1 MDTGE
6 NMIEIILCEDQ
17 IQHQKT
23 IEKFLK
29 EILEENSIEYNL
41 KIYKSGEELLSD
53 YPKNVD
59 IFILDIQMEKING
72 MDVARKIREIDRNRP
87 EIIFTTSLIE
97 YIQEGYEVRAYRY
110 LLKPIKCEELE
121 KHILSCISEVINK
134 RDKFIIVEN
143 KNKTYKINI
152 EDIMYIEIQRKDMS
166 IYTEKRVYETK
177 MTMDK
182 IEKELENHNF
192 YRCHKS
198 FLVNLDYVE
207 NVKQYVAVL
216 ENKKEVL
223 VSRHRF
229 KDFKGRFLSSLGE
242 KLC

>member
-1 MDTGE
+1 
-6 NMIEIILCEDQ
+6 MIEIILCEDQ

-23 IEKFLK
+23 LDKFLK
-29 EILEENSIEYNL
+29 GILEENSIEYNL
-41 KIYKSGEELLSD
+41 KIYKSGEELLNN
-53 YPKNVD
+53 YPKDTD

-72 MDVARKIREIDRNRP
+72 MDVARKIREIDKNKP

-110 LLKPIKCEELE
+110 LLKPIKYEELK
-121 KHILSCISEVINK
+121 KHILSCIDEVMNK
-134 RDKFIIVEN
+134 KNKFILVEN
-143 KNKTYKINI
+143 KSETYKINI
-152 EDIMYIEIQRKDMS
+152 ADITYIKIQRKDMS
-166 IYTEKRVYETK
+166 IHTENKVYETK

-182 IEKELENHNF
+182 IEEELQNHNF

-198 FLVNLDYVE
+198 FLVNIDYVE
-207 NVKQYVAVL
+207 NIKQYVAIL
-216 ENKKEVL
+216 ENKEEVL

-229 KDFKGRFLSSLGE
+229 KYFKSRFLSSLGE

>member
-1 MDTGE
+1 
-6 NMIEIILCEDQ
+6 MIEIVLCEDQ

-29 EILEENSIEYNL
+29 EILGENNIEYNL
-41 KIYKSGEELLSD
+41 KMYKSGEELLNN

-72 MDVARKIREIDRNRP
+72 MDVARKIREIDKNKP
-87 EIIFTTSLIE
+87 EIIFTTSLVE

-110 LLKPIKCEELE
+110 LLKPIKYEELK
-121 KHILSCISEVINK
+121 KHILSCIDEVINK
-134 RDKFIIVEN
+134 KDKFILIEN
-143 KNKTYKINI
+143 KNETYKINI
-152 EDIMYIEIQRKDMS
+152 EEITYIEIQRKDMC
-166 IYTEKRVYETK
+166 IHTESKVYETK

-182 IEKELENHNF
+182 IEKELKNYNF

-198 FLVNLDYVE
+198 FLVNIDYVE
-207 NVKQYVAVL
+207 NIKQYVAIL
-216 ENKKEVL
+216 DNKEEVP

-229 KDFKGRFLSSLGE
+229 KDFKHKFLRLLGE

>member
-1 MDTGE
+1 
-6 NMIEIILCEDQ
+6 MIQIVLCEDQ

-23 IEKFLK
+23 IEKFLQ
-29 EILEENSIEYNL
+29 EILGENNIEYNL
-41 KIYKSGEELLSD
+41 KMYKSGEELLND

-72 MDVARKIREIDRNRP
+72 MDVARKIREIDKNKP
-87 EIIFTTSLIE
+87 EIIFTTSLVE

-110 LLKPIKCEELE
+110 LLKPIKYEELK
-121 KHILSCISEVINK
+121 KHILSCIDEVINK
-134 RDKFIIVEN
+134 KDKFILIEN
-143 KNKTYKINI
+143 KNETYKINI
-152 EDIMYIEIQRKDMS
+152 EEITYIEIQRKNMS
-166 IYTEKRVYETK
+166 IHTESKVYETK

-182 IEKELENHNF
+182 IEKELKNHNF

-198 FLVNLDYVE
+198 FLVNIDYVE
-207 NVKQYVAVL
+207 NIKQYVAIL
-216 ENKKEVL
+216 DDKEEVP

-229 KDFKGRFLSSLGE
+229 KDFKHKFLSSLGE

>member
-1 MDTGE
+1 
-6 NMIEIILCEDQ
+6 MIEIVLCEDQ

-29 EILEENSIEYNL
+29 EILGENNIEYNL
-41 KIYKSGEELLSD
+41 KMYKSGEELLNN

-72 MDVARKIREIDRNRP
+72 MDVARKIREIDKNKP
-87 EIIFTTSLIE
+87 EIIFTTSLVE

-110 LLKPIKCEELE
+110 LLKPIKYEELK
-121 KHILSCISEVINK
+121 KHILSCIDEVINK
-134 RDKFIIVEN
+134 KDKFILIEN
-143 KNKTYKINI
+143 KNETYKINI
-152 EDIMYIEIQRKDMS
+152 EEITYVEIQRKDMS
-166 IYTEKRVYETK
+166 IHTESKVYETK

-182 IEKELENHNF
+182 IEKELKNYKF

-198 FLVNLDYVE
+198 FLVNIDYVE
-207 NVKQYVAVL
+207 NIKQYVAIL
-216 ENKKEVL
+216 DNKEEVPI
-223 VSRHRF
+223 SRHRF
-229 KDFKGRFLSSLGE
+229 KDFKHKFLSSLGE

>member
-1 MDTGE
+1 
-6 NMIEIILCEDQ
+6 MIKIVLCEDQ
-17 IQHQKT
+17 IQHQET
-23 IEKFLK
+23 VEKFLQ
-29 EILEENSIEYNL
+29 EILGENNVEYDL
-41 KIYKSGEELLSD
+41 KIYISGEDLLEN
-53 YPKNVD
+53 YPKDID

-72 MDVARKIREIDRNRP
+72 MDVARKIREIDKNKP

-110 LLKPIKCEELE
+110 LLKPIQCEDLS

-143 KNKTYKINI
+143 KSESYKVSI

-166 IYTEKRVYETK
+166 IHTENKTYETK

-182 IEKELENHNF
+182 IEKELSNHNF

-198 FLVNLDYVE
+198 FLVNIDYVD
-207 NVKQYVAVL
+207 NVKQYVAIL
-216 ENKKEVL
+216 ENKEEVL

-229 KDFKGRFLSSLGE
+229 KDFKSKFLNSLGE

>member
-1 MDTGE
+1 
-6 NMIEIILCEDQ
+6 MIEIVLCEDQ

-29 EILEENSIEYNL
+29 EILGENNIEYNL
-41 KIYKSGEELLSD
+41 KMYKSGEELLNN

-72 MDVARKIREIDRNRP
+72 MDVARKIREIDKNKP
-87 EIIFTTSLIE
+87 EIIFTTSLVE

-110 LLKPIKCEELE
+110 LLKPIKYEELK
-121 KHILSCISEVINK
+121 KHILSCIDEVINK
-134 RDKFIIVEN
+134 KDKFILIEN
-143 KNKTYKINI
+143 KNETYKIKI
-152 EDIMYIEIQRKDMS
+152 EEITYIEIQRKDMS
-166 IYTEKRVYETK
+166 IHTESKVYETK

-182 IEKELENHNF
+182 IEKELKNYNF

-198 FLVNLDYVE
+198 FLVNIDYVE
-207 NVKQYVAVL
+207 NIKQYVAIL
-216 ENKKEVL
+216 DNKEEVP

-229 KDFKGRFLSSLGE
+229 KDFKHKFLRLLGE

>member
-1 MDTGE
+1 
-6 NMIEIILCEDQ
+6 MIQIVLCEDQ

-29 EILEENSIEYNL
+29 EILGENNIEYNL
-41 KIYKSGEELLSD
+41 KMYKSGEELLNN

-72 MDVARKIREIDRNRP
+72 MDVARKIREVDKNKP
-87 EIIFTTSLIE
+87 EIIFTTSLVE

-110 LLKPIKCEELE
+110 LLKPIKYEDLK
-121 KHILSCISEVINK
+121 KHILSCIDEVINK
-134 RDKFIIVEN
+134 KDKFILIKN
-143 KNKTYKINI
+143 KNETYKINI
-152 EDIMYIEIQRKDMS
+152 EEITYIEIQRKDMS
-166 IYTEKRVYETK
+166 IHTESKVYETK
-177 MTMDK
+177 MTMDR
-182 IEKELENHNF
+182 IEKELKNYNF

-198 FLVNLDYVE
+198 FLVNIDYVE
-207 NVKQYVAVL
+207 NIKQYVAIL
-216 ENKKEVL
+216 DNKEEVP

-229 KDFKGRFLSSLGE
+229 KDFKHKFLSSLGE

>member
-1 MDTGE
+1 
-6 NMIEIILCEDQ
+6 MIKIVLCEDQ

-23 IEKFLK
+23 VERFLQ
-29 EILEENSIEYNL
+29 EILGENNVEYDL
-41 KIYKSGEELLSD
+41 KIYISGEDLLEN
-53 YPKNVD
+53 YPKNID

-72 MDVARKIREIDRNRP
+72 MDVARKIREIDKNKP

-110 LLKPIKCEELE
+110 LLKPIIYDDLK
-121 KHILSCISEVINK
+121 KHILSCINEVINK

-143 KNKTYKINI
+143 KSESYKINI

-166 IYTEKRVYETK
+166 IHTENKIYETK

-182 IEKELENHNF
+182 IEKELSNHNF

-198 FLVNLDYVE
+198 FLVNIDYVD
-207 NVKQYVAVL
+207 NVKQYVAIL
-216 ENKKEVL
+216 ENKEEVL

-229 KDFKGRFLSSLGE
+229 KDFKSKFLNSLGE

>member
-1 MDTGE
+1 
-6 NMIEIILCEDQ
+6 MIQIVLCEDQ

-23 IEKFLK
+23 IEKFLQK
-29 EILEENSIEYNL
+29 ILGENNTEYNL
-41 KIYKSGEELLSD
+41 RIYKSGEELLND

-72 MDVARKIREIDRNRP
+72 MDVARKIREIDKNKP
-87 EIIFTTSLIE
+87 EIIFTTSLVE

-110 LLKPIKCEELE
+110 LLKPIKYENLK
-121 KHILSCISEVINK
+121 KHILSCIDEVINK
-134 RDKFIIVEN
+134 KDKFILIEN
-143 KNKTYKINI
+143 KNETYKIKI
-152 EDIMYIEIQRKDMS
+152 EEITYIEIHRKDMS
-166 IYTEKRVYETK
+166 MHTESKIYKTK

-182 IEKELENHNF
+182 IEKELKNYNF

-198 FLVNLDYVE
+198 FLVNIDYVE
-207 NVKQYVAVL
+207 NIKQYVAIL
-216 ENKKEVL
+216 DNKEEVL

-229 KDFKGRFLSSLGE
+229 KDFKHKFLSSLGE

>member
-1 MDTGE
+1 
-6 NMIEIILCEDQ
+6 MIEIVLCEDQ

-29 EILEENSIEYNL
+29 EILGENNIEYNL
-41 KIYKSGEELLSD
+41 KMCKSGEELLNN

-72 MDVARKIREIDRNRP
+72 MDVARKIREIDKNKP
-87 EIIFTTSLIE
+87 EIIFTTSLVE

-110 LLKPIKCEELE
+110 LLKPIKYEDLK
-121 KHILSCISEVINK
+121 KHILSCIDEVINK
-134 RDKFIIVEN
+134 KDKFILIEN
-143 KNKTYKINI
+143 KNETYKIKI
-152 EDIMYIEIQRKDMS
+152 EEITYIEIQRKDMS
-166 IYTEKRVYETK
+166 IHTESKIYKTK

-182 IEKELENHNF
+182 IEKELKNYNF

-198 FLVNLDYVE
+198 FLVNIDYVE
-207 NVKQYVAVL
+207 NIKQYVAIL
-216 ENKKEVL
+216 DNKEEVP

-229 KDFKGRFLSSLGE
+229 KDFKHKFLSSLGE

>member
-1 MDTGE
+1 
-6 NMIEIILCEDQ
+6 MIQIVLCEDQ

-23 IEKFLK
+23 IEKFLQ
-29 EILEENSIEYNL
+29 EILGENNTEYNL
-41 KIYKSGEELLSD
+41 RIYKSGEELLNG

-72 MDVARKIREIDRNRP
+72 MDVARKIREIDKNKP
-87 EIIFTTSLIE
+87 EIIFTTSLVE

-110 LLKPIKCEELE
+110 LLKPIKYEDLK
-121 KHILSCISEVINK
+121 KHILSCIDEVINK
-134 RDKFIIVEN
+134 KDKFILIEN
-143 KNKTYKINI
+143 KNETYKINI
-152 EDIMYIEIQRKDMS
+152 EEITYIEIQRKDMS
-166 IYTEKRVYETK
+166 IHTESKVYETK

-182 IEKELENHNF
+182 IEKELKNYNF

-198 FLVNLDYVE
+198 FLVNIDYVE
-207 NVKQYVAVL
+207 NIKQYVAIL
-216 ENKKEVL
+216 DNKVEVL

-229 KDFKGRFLSSLGE
+229 KDFKHKFLSSLGE

>member
-1 MDTGE
+1 
-6 NMIEIILCEDQ
+6 MIQIVLCEDQ

-23 IEKFLK
+23 IEKFLQ
-29 EILEENSIEYNL
+29 EILGENNIEYNL
-41 KIYKSGEELLSD
+41 RIYKSGEELLND

-72 MDVARKIREIDRNRP
+72 MDVARKIREIDKNKP
-87 EIIFTTSLIE
+87 EIIFTTSLVE

-110 LLKPIKCEELE
+110 LLKPIKYEDLK
-121 KHILSCISEVINK
+121 KHILSCIDEVINK
-134 RDKFIIVEN
+134 KDKFILIEN
-143 KNKTYKINI
+143 KNETYKIKI
-152 EDIMYIEIQRKDMS
+152 EEITYIEIQRKDMS
-166 IYTEKRVYETK
+166 IHTESKVYKTK

-182 IEKELENHNF
+182 IEKELKNYNF

-198 FLVNLDYVE
+198 FLVNIDYVE
-207 NVKQYVAVL
+207 NIKQYVAIL
-216 ENKKEVL
+216 DNKEEVP

-229 KDFKGRFLSSLGE
+229 KDFKHKFLSSLGE

>member
-1 MDTGE
+1 
-6 NMIEIILCEDQ
+6 MIEIVLCEDQ

-29 EILEENSIEYNL
+29 EILGENNIEYNL
-41 KIYKSGEELLSD
+41 RIYKSGEELLKD

-72 MDVARKIREIDRNRP
+72 MDVARKIREIDKNKP
-87 EIIFTTSLIE
+87 EIIFTTSLVE

-110 LLKPIKCEELE
+110 LLKPIKYEELK
-121 KHILSCISEVINK
+121 KHILSCIDEVINK
-134 RDKFIIVEN
+134 KDKFILIEN
-143 KNKTYKINI
+143 KGETYKIKI
-152 EDIMYIEIQRKDMS
+152 EEITYIEIQRKDMS
-166 IYTEKRVYETK
+166 IHTESKIYKTK

-182 IEKELENHNF
+182 IEKELKNYNF

-198 FLVNLDYVE
+198 FLVNIDYVE
-207 NVKQYVAVL
+207 NIKQYLAIL
-216 ENKKEVL
+216 DNKEEVP

-229 KDFKGRFLSSLGE
+229 KDFKHKFLSSLGE

>member
-1 MDTGE
+1 
-6 NMIEIILCEDQ
+6 MIEIVLCEDQ

-29 EILEENSIEYNL
+29 EILGENNIEYNL
-41 KIYKSGEELLSD
+41 KMYKSGEELLNN

-72 MDVARKIREIDRNRP
+72 MDVARKIREIDKNKP
-87 EIIFTTSLIE
+87 EIIFTTSLVE

-110 LLKPIKCEELE
+110 LLKPIKYEELK
-121 KHILSCISEVINK
+121 KHILSCIDEVINK
-134 RDKFIIVEN
+134 KDKFILIEN
-143 KNKTYKINI
+143 KNETYKINI
-152 EDIMYIEIQRKDMS
+152 EEITYIEIQRKDMS
-166 IYTEKRVYETK
+166 IHTESKVYETK

-182 IEKELENHNF
+182 IEKELKNYKF

-198 FLVNLDYVE
+198 FLVNIDYVK
-207 NVKQYVAVL
+207 NIKQYVAIL
-216 ENKKEVL
+216 DNKEEVPI
-223 VSRHRF
+223 SRHRF
-229 KDFKGRFLSSLGE
+229 KDFKHKFLSSLGE

>member
-1 MDTGE
+1 
-6 NMIEIILCEDQ
+6 MIEIVLCEDQ

-29 EILEENSIEYNL
+29 EILGENNIEYNL
-41 KIYKSGEELLSD
+41 KMYKSGEELLNN

-72 MDVARKIREIDRNRP
+72 MDVARKIREIDKNKP
-87 EIIFTTSLIE
+87 EIIFTTSLVE

-110 LLKPIKCEELE
+110 LLKPIKYEDLK
-121 KHILSCISEVINK
+121 KHILSCIDEVINK
-134 RDKFIIVEN
+134 KDKFILIEN
-143 KNKTYKINI
+143 KNETYKIKI
-152 EDIMYIEIQRKDMS
+152 EEITYIEIQRKDMS
-166 IYTEKRVYETK
+166 IHAESKVYETK

-182 IEKELENHNF
+182 IEKELKNYNF

-198 FLVNLDYVE
+198 FLVNIDYVE
-207 NVKQYVAVL
+207 NIKQYVAIL
-216 ENKKEVL
+216 DNKEEVP

-229 KDFKGRFLSSLGE
+229 KDFKHKFLCLLGE

>member
-1 MDTGE
+1 
-6 NMIEIILCEDQ
+6 MIQIVLCEDQ

-23 IEKFLK
+23 IEKFLQK
-29 EILEENSIEYNL
+29 ILGENNTEYNL
-41 KIYKSGEELLSD
+41 RIYKSGEELLND

-72 MDVARKIREIDRNRP
+72 MDVARKIREIDKNKP
-87 EIIFTTSLIE
+87 EIIFTTSLVE

-110 LLKPIKCEELE
+110 LLKPIKYENLK
-121 KHILSCISEVINK
+121 KHILSCIDEVINK
-134 RDKFIIVEN
+134 KDKFILIEN
-143 KNKTYKINI
+143 KNETYKIKI
-152 EDIMYIEIQRKDMS
+152 EEITYIEIQRKDMS
-166 IYTEKRVYETK
+166 IHTESKIYKTK

-182 IEKELENHNF
+182 IEKELKNYNF

-198 FLVNLDYVE
+198 FLVNIDYVE
-207 NVKQYVAVL
+207 NIKQYVAIL
-216 ENKKEVL
+216 DNKEEVL

-229 KDFKGRFLSSLGE
+229 KDFKHKFLSSLGE

>member
-1 MDTGE
+1 
-6 NMIEIILCEDQ
+6 MIQIVLCEDQ

-23 IEKFLK
+23 IEKFLQ
-29 EILEENSIEYNL
+29 EILGENNIEYNL
-41 KIYKSGEELLSD
+41 RIYKSGEELLNN

-72 MDVARKIREIDRNRP
+72 MDVARKIREIDKNKP
-87 EIIFTTSLIE
+87 EIIFTTSLVE

-110 LLKPIKCEELE
+110 LLKPIKYEELK
-121 KHILSCISEVINK
+121 KHILSCIDEVINK
-134 RDKFIIVEN
+134 KDKFILIEN
-143 KNKTYKINI
+143 KNETYKIKI
-152 EDIMYIEIQRKDMS
+152 EEITYIEIQRKDMS
-166 IYTEKRVYETK
+166 IHTESKVYKTK

-182 IEKELENHNF
+182 IEKELKNYNF

-198 FLVNLDYVE
+198 FLVNIDYVE
-207 NVKQYVAVL
+207 NIKQYVAIL
-216 ENKKEVL
+216 DNKEEVL

-229 KDFKGRFLSSLGE
+229 KDFKHKFLSSLGE

>member
-1 MDTGE
+1 
-6 NMIEIILCEDQ
+6 MIQTVLCEDQ

-23 IEKFLK
+23 IEKFLQ
-29 EILEENSIEYNL
+29 EILGENNIEYNL
-41 KIYKSGEELLSD
+41 RIYKSGEELLNN

-72 MDVARKIREIDRNRP
+72 MDVARKIREIDKNKP
-87 EIIFTTSLIE
+87 EIIFTTSLVE

-110 LLKPIKCEELE
+110 LLKPIKYEELK
-121 KHILSCISEVINK
+121 KHILSCIDEVINK
-134 RDKFIIVEN
+134 KDKFILIEN
-143 KNKTYKINI
+143 KNETYKIKI
-152 EDIMYIEIQRKDMS
+152 EEITYIEIQRKDMS
-166 IYTEKRVYETK
+166 IHTESKVYKTK

-182 IEKELENHNF
+182 IEKELKNYNF

-198 FLVNLDYVE
+198 FLVNIDYVE
-207 NVKQYVAVL
+207 NIKQYVAIL
-216 ENKKEVL
+216 DNKEEVL

-229 KDFKGRFLSSLGE
+229 KDFKHKFLSSLGE

>member
-1 MDTGE
+1 
-6 NMIEIILCEDQ
+6 MIEIVLCEDQ

-29 EILEENSIEYNL
+29 EILGENNIEYNL
-41 KIYKSGEELLSD
+41 KMYKSGEELLNN

-72 MDVARKIREIDRNRP
+72 MDIARKIREIDKNKP
-87 EIIFTTSLIE
+87 EIIFTTSLVE

-110 LLKPIKCEELE
+110 LLKPIKYEDLK
-121 KHILSCISEVINK
+121 KHILSCIDEVINK
-134 RDKFIIVEN
+134 KDKFILIEN
-143 KNKTYKINI
+143 KNETYKIKI
-152 EDIMYIEIQRKDMS
+152 EEITYIEIQRKDMS
-166 IYTEKRVYETK
+166 IHTESKVYETK

-182 IEKELENHNF
+182 IEKELKNYNF

-198 FLVNLDYVE
+198 FLVNIDYVE
-207 NVKQYVAVL
+207 NIKQYVATL
-216 ENKKEVL
+216 DNKEEVP

-229 KDFKGRFLSSLGE
+229 KDFKHKFLRLLGE

>member
-1 MDTGE
+1 
-6 NMIEIILCEDQ
+6 MIQIVLCEDQ

-23 IEKFLK
+23 IEKFLQ
-29 EILEENSIEYNL
+29 EILGENNIEYNL
-41 KIYKSGEELLSD
+41 RIYKSGEELLND

-72 MDVARKIREIDRNRP
+72 MDVARKIREIDKNKP
-87 EIIFTTSLIE
+87 EIIFTTSLVE

-110 LLKPIKCEELE
+110 LLKPIKYEELK
-121 KHILSCISEVINK
+121 KHILSCIDEVINK
-134 RDKFIIVEN
+134 KDKFILIEN
-143 KNKTYKINI
+143 KNETYKIKI
-152 EDIMYIEIQRKDMS
+152 EEITYIEIQRKDMS
-166 IYTEKRVYETK
+166 IHTESKIYKTK

-182 IEKELENHNF
+182 IEKELKNYNF

-198 FLVNLDYVE
+198 FLVNIDYVE
-207 NVKQYVAVL
+207 NIKQYVAIL
-216 ENKKEVL
+216 DNKEEVL

-229 KDFKGRFLSSLGE
+229 KDFKHKFLSSLGE

>member
-1 MDTGE
+1 
-6 NMIEIILCEDQ
+6 MIKIVLCEDQ

-23 IEKFLK
+23 VEKFLQ
-29 EILEENSIEYNL
+29 EILGENNVEYDL
-41 KIYKSGEELLSD
+41 KIYISGEDLLEN
-53 YPKNVD
+53 YPKNID

-72 MDVARKIREIDRNRP
+72 MNVARKIREIDKNKP

-110 LLKPIKCEELE
+110 LLKPIIYDDLK
-121 KHILSCISEVINK
+121 KHILSCINEVINK

-143 KNKTYKINI
+143 KSESYKINI

-166 IYTEKRVYETK
+166 IHTENKIYETK

-182 IEKELENHNF
+182 IEKELSNHNF

-198 FLVNLDYVE
+198 FLVNIDYVD
-207 NVKQYVAVL
+207 NVKQYVAIL
-216 ENKKEVL
+216 ENKEEVL

-229 KDFKGRFLSSLGE
+229 KDFKSKFLNSLGE

>member
-1 MDTGE
+1 
-6 NMIEIILCEDQ
+6 MIEIVLCEDQ

-23 IEKFLK
+23 IEKFLT
-29 EILEENSIEYNL
+29 EIVGENNIEYNL
-41 KIYKSGEELLSD
+41 KMYKSGEELLNN

-72 MDVARKIREIDRNRP
+72 MDVARKIREIDKNKP
-87 EIIFTTSLIE
+87 EIIFTTSLVE

-110 LLKPIKCEELE
+110 LLKPIKYEELK
-121 KHILSCISEVINK
+121 KHILSCIDEVINK
-134 RDKFIIVEN
+134 KDKFILIEN
-143 KNKTYKINI
+143 KNETYKINI
-152 EDIMYIEIQRKDMS
+152 EEITYIEIQRKDMS
-166 IYTEKRVYETK
+166 IHTESKVYETK

-182 IEKELENHNF
+182 IEKELKNYNF

-198 FLVNLDYVE
+198 FLVNIDYVE
-207 NVKQYVAVL
+207 NIKQYVAIL
-216 ENKKEVL
+216 DNKEEVL

-229 KDFKGRFLSSLGE
+229 KDFKHKFLSSLGE

>member
-1 MDTGE
+1 
-6 NMIEIILCEDQ
+6 MIKIVLCEDQ

-23 IEKFLK
+23 VEKFLQ
-29 EILEENSIEYNL
+29 EVLGENNIEYEL
-41 KIYKSGEELLSD
+41 KIYISGEDLLES
-53 YPKNVD
+53 YPKSTD
-59 IFILDIQMEKING
+59 IFILDIQMKKING
-72 MDVARKIREIDRNRP
+72 MDVARKIREIDKNKP

-110 LLKPIKCEELE
+110 LLKPIIYEDLK
-121 KHILSCISEVINK
+121 KHILSCIDEVINK

-143 KNKTYKINI
+143 KSESYKINI

-166 IYTEKRVYETK
+166 IHTENKIYETK

-182 IEKELENHNF
+182 IEKELSNHNF

-198 FLVNLDYVE
+198 FLVNIDYVD
-207 NVKQYVAVL
+207 NVKQYVAIL
-216 ENKKEVL
+216 ENKEEVL

-229 KDFKGRFLSSLGE
+229 KEFKGRFLNSLGE

>member
-1 MDTGE
+1 
-6 NMIEIILCEDQ
+6 MIQIVLCEDQ

-23 IEKFLK
+23 IEKFLQ
-29 EILEENSIEYNL
+29 EILGENNTEYNL
-41 KIYKSGEELLSD
+41 RIYKSGEELLND

-72 MDVARKIREIDRNRP
+72 MDVARKIREIDKNKP
-87 EIIFTTSLIE
+87 EIIFTTSLVE

-110 LLKPIKCEELE
+110 LLKPIKYEDLK
-121 KHILSCISEVINK
+121 KHILSCIDEVINK
-134 RDKFIIVEN
+134 KDKFILIEN
-143 KNKTYKINI
+143 KNETYKINI
-152 EDIMYIEIQRKDMS
+152 EEITYIEIQRKDMS
-166 IYTEKRVYETK
+166 IHTESKVYETK

-182 IEKELENHNF
+182 IEKELKNYNF

-198 FLVNLDYVE
+198 FLVNIDYVE
-207 NVKQYVAVL
+207 NIKQYVAIID
-216 ENKKEVL
+216 NKEEVP

-229 KDFKGRFLSSLGE
+229 KDFKHKFLSSLGE

>member
-1 MDTGE
+1 
-6 NMIEIILCEDQ
+6 MIKIVLCEDQ

-23 IEKFLK
+23 IKKFLK
-29 EILEENSIEYNL
+29 EILEENNVDYDL
-41 KIYKSGEELLSD
+41 KVYVSGEELLD
-53 YPKNVD
+53 NYPQDTD

-72 MDVARKIREIDRNRP
+72 MDVARNIREIDQSKP

-110 LLKPIKCEELE
+110 LLKPIQCEDLS
-121 KHILSCISEVINK
+121 KHILSCVSEVINK
-134 RDKFIIVEN
+134 RDKFIMIEN
-143 KNKTYKINI
+143 KDETYKINI

-166 IYTEKRVYETK
+166 IHTENKNYETK

-182 IEKELENHNF
+182 IEKELSNHNF

-198 FLVNLDYVE
+198 FLVNIDYVD
-207 NVKQYVAVL
+207 NVKQYVAIL
-216 ENKKEVL
+216 ENKEEVL

-229 KDFKGRFLSSLGE
+229 KDFKSKFLNSLGE